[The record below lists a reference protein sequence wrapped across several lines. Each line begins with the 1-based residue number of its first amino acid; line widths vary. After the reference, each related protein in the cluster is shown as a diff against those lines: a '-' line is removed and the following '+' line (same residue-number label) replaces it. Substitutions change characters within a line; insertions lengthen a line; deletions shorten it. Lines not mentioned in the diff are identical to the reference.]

1 MKQAIITELFD
12 HAEGLLARVVDLKR
26 EGYEENDMYVVVK
39 RKETGEAVRRQSN
52 LYVFVADDPD
62 AVASLVTS
70 SERPVE
76 RWLGSMRLTPERQ
89 ETFAQAIEYGK
100 LFLYVDSEQS
110 ERITPERPSERGEA
124 NARDEQKLLLHEEQ
138 LEIEKR
144 AVQTGELIIDKR
156 VTESNQEIE
165 IPVRREQLHV
175 ERKDGSLEELEDY
188 DFDQPG
194 IRTIDE
200 GDHLRIQVIEER
212 AFIVKRPVVV
222 EEIIVH
228 KRVREDVETVTETL
242 RKEEVDVRQVGDADI
257 DVDSSLTKQ
266 EDERI

>member
-1 MKQAIITELFD
+1 MKHAIITELFD
-12 HAEGLLARVVDLKR
+12 HTEALLTRVVDLKR
-26 EGYEENDMYVVVK
+26 EGYEESDMYVVVK

-70 SERPVE
+70 SERPIE
-76 RWLGSMRLTPERQ
+76 RWLSSMRLTPERQ
-89 ETFAQAIEYGK
+89 DTYAQAIEHGK
-100 LFLYVDSEQS
+100 LFLYVDAEQG
-110 ERITPERPSERGEA
+110 ERINSTRAKKQTDTTSREEET
-124 NARDEQKLLLHEEQ
+124 LLLHEEQ
-138 LEIEKR
+138 LEVDKR
-144 AVQTGELIIDKR
+144 AIQTGELVIDKH
-156 VTESNQEIE
+156 VTESKQEIE

-175 ERKDGSLEELEDY
+175 ERKDGSLEELETY

-228 KRVREDVETVTETL
+228 KRVHEDVETVTETL

-257 DVDSSLTKQ
+257 EVDASLKHRK
-266 EDERI
+266 DGDI